1 MSSSGDRCAFPECT
15 QAGTKT
21 CNRCHKARYCS
32 RECQASHWKEHK
44 KFCGKSRHASSIP
57 GGLLSSLLGLGKWY
71 EGLSRSRMY
80 ERFVTSFQ
88 MRVEDEYVFGGNLV
102 GTYDEQSGGN
112 ACGPQFVKYY
122 ELAQSKGMFPQD
134 WSQQDEASLMA
145 YAGKNIHFA
154 VEKSDV
160 MEKFGNTE
168 PMLVRMIAEEI
179 LGPIGKWVDDEP

>member
-1 MSSSGDRCAFPECT
+1 MSTTGDRCVFPECT
-15 QAGTKT
+15 QAGAAVATKLAIAVVSA
-21 CNRCHKARYCS
+21 K
-32 RECQASHWKEHK
+32 QAIGSIP
-44 KFCGKSRHASSIP
+44 ASSIP

-71 EGLSRSRMY
+71 EGLSRSRMC

-88 MRVEDEYVFGGNLV
+88 MRVEDEYMFGGNLV

-134 WSQQDEASLMA
+134 WSKQDETSLMA
-145 YAGKNIHFA
+145 NAGKNIHFA

-160 MEKFGNTE
+160 TEKFGNTE